1 MMIIFRK
8 LIFGISLVTEM
19 AAKDDQDDLKK
30 SLVNSGLQSLYPR
43 LLQEN
48 VYFHIGQS
56 LSDGQLSSLGVTPI
70 GERHRL
76 RLALRDADKQQ
87 GKMLEHLGYTVITGH
102 FLHFECVR

>member
-1 MMIIFRK
+1 MMMIFRK

-30 SLVNSGLQSLYPR
+30 SLVNSGRNHYIPDISKKILIFTL
-43 LLQEN
+43 
-48 VYFHIGQS
+48 QS